1 MSALTL
7 ARAQFA
13 LTVMVH
19 YLYPV
24 LTMGLGVVLV
34 MVASLR
40 MRRPDEV
47 YDRMLRFW
55 SHIFGIVFAGG
66 VATGVVME
74 FEFGTNWASYS
85 RFVGDIFGAPL
96 AAEALIAFF
105 LESSFLS
112 ILLFGEKRVS
122 RRTHWFATLM
132 VALGATLSAF
142 WIVAANSWQQT
153 PAGFAILHGRAELT
167 DFAAAVFNPSTPLRF
182 LHAVLGSWITAAV
195 FVGSLSAYYLLRG
208 RHQEF
213 ARRSLRLAL
222 VFGLAALA
230 ALVFGLVAVA
240 AEVVVGDAHTRQ
252 VARTQPEKFAAI
264 EVLHHT
270 QTGAPLAVVGQPL
283 PEVLLPKLLSFMTY
297 FDFDARV
304 TGLDAFAPEDRP
316 PVTATAM
323 TFHAMLWLGLGLG
336 VVLALGVFLWWRG
349 RLFVSRRY
357 LKVLCYCLPIPFVVN
372 EVGWVTAEVGRQP
385 WSVYRLLRTKD
396 AFSGSVPSEQ
406 VAISLLMFVVI
417 YIGLLGLTFYLVR
430 KKVLQGPGGGGE
442 EVPS

>member
-34 MVASLR
+34 IVASLR
-40 MRRPDEV
+40 LRRPDDEV
-47 YDRMLRFW
+47 YHRMLRFW
-55 SHIFGIVFAGG
+55 THIFGVVFAGG

-122 RRTHWFATLM
+122 PRAHWFATLM

-153 PAGFAILHGRAELT
+153 PAGFHILHGRAELT
-167 DFAAAVFNPSTPLRF
+167 DFWAAVFNTSTPLRF
-182 LHAVLGSWITAAV
+182 LHAVLGSWVTAAV
-195 FVGSLSAYYLLRG
+195 FVGSISAYYLLHG

-222 VFGLAALA
+222 LL
-230 ALVFGLVAVA
+230 GLVSIA

-252 VARTQPEKFAAI
+252 AARTQPEKFAAI

-283 PEVLLPKLLSFMTY
+283 PEVLLPKLLSLMTY
-297 FDFDARV
+297 FDFDAKV

-323 TFHAMLWLGLGLG
+323 SFHAMLWLGLALG

-357 LKVLCYCLPIPFVVN
+357 LKVIFYCLPIPFVVN
-372 EVGWVTAEVGRQP
+372 EIGWVTAEVGRQP
-385 WSVYRLLRTKD
+385 WSVYHLLRTED
-396 AFSGSVPSEQ
+396 AFSRSVPAAE
-406 VAISLLMFVVI
+406 VAVSLFMFVVI
-417 YIGLLGLTFYLVR
+417 YIGLLGLTVHLVR
-430 KKVLQGPGGGGE
+430 KRVLQGPGGVAE

>member
-13 LTVMVH
+13 LTIMVH

-34 MVASLR
+34 IVASLR
-40 MRRPDEV
+40 LRRPDEV
-47 YDRMLRFW
+47 FDRMLRFW
-55 SHIFGIVFAGG
+55 THIFGVVFAGG

-74 FEFGTNWASYS
+74 FEFGTNWAGYS

-105 LESSFLS
+105 LESSFLG

-122 RRTHWFATLM
+122 RRMHWFATLM

-153 PAGFAILHGRAELT
+153 PAGFHLVHGRAELT
-167 DFAAAVFNPSTPLRF
+167 DFGAAVFNPSTLLRF
-182 LHAVLGSWITAAV
+182 LHAVLGSWVTAAV

-208 RHQEF
+208 NHQEF

-222 VFGLAALA
+222 LFGLASI
-230 ALVFGLVAVA
+230 A

-264 EVLHHT
+264 EVLHRT
-270 QTGAPLAVVGQPL
+270 QAGAPLAVVGQPL

-323 TFHAMLWLGLGLG
+323 SFHAMLWLGLGLG
-336 VVLALGVFLWWRG
+336 VVLGLGGFLWWRG

-372 EVGWVTAEVGRQP
+372 EVGWVTAEIGRQP
-385 WSVYRLLRTKD
+385 WSVYHLLRTQD
-396 AFSGSVPSEQ
+396 ALSRSVPAAQ
-406 VAISLLMFVVI
+406 VAASLVMFVVT
-417 YIGLLGLTFYLVR
+417 YIGLLGLTLYLVR
-430 KKVLQGPGGGGE
+430 KKVLEGPGGGAE
-442 EVPS
+442 EGTP

>member
-1 MSALTL
+1 MNALTL

-34 MVASLR
+34 IVASLR
-40 MRRPDEV
+40 LRRPDEV

-55 SHIFGIVFAGG
+55 TRIFGVVFAGG

-74 FEFGTNWASYS
+74 FEFGTNWAGYS

-105 LESSFLS
+105 LESSFLG
-112 ILLFGEKRVS
+112 ILLFGGRRVS
-122 RRTHWFATLM
+122 RRAHFIATLM

-153 PAGFAILHGRAELT
+153 PAGFHIVHGRAELT
-167 DFAAAVFNPSTPLRF
+167 DFWAAVFNPSTVLRF
-182 LHAVLGSWITAAV
+182 LHAVLGSWVTAAV

-213 ARRSLRLAL
+213 ARRSLRL
-222 VFGLAALA
+222 

-270 QTGAPLAVVGQPL
+270 QEGAPLAVVGQPL

-297 FDFDARV
+297 FDFNARV

-323 TFHAMLWLGLGLG
+323 SFHAMLWLGLSLAVVLGLG
-336 VVLALGVFLWWRG
+336 GLLWWRG
-349 RLFVSRRY
+349 RLFESRRY
-357 LKVLCYCLPIPFVVN
+357 LKLLCYCLPIPFVVN

-385 WSVYRLLRTKD
+385 WIVYRLLRTED
-396 AFSGSVPSEQ
+396 AFSRTVPAAQ
-406 VAISLLMFVVI
+406 VAVSLLMFVVV
-417 YIGLLGLTFYLVR
+417 YIGLLGLTLHLVR
-430 KKVLQGPGGGGE
+430 KKVLEGPGGGVE
-442 EVPS
+442 EGTP

>member
-1 MSALTL
+1 MSALIL

-34 MVASLR
+34 IVASLR
-40 MRRPDEV
+40 LRRPDEV

-55 SHIFGIVFAGG
+55 TQIFGIVFAGG

-122 RRTHWFATLM
+122 RRMHWLATVM

-153 PAGFAILHGRAELT
+153 PAGFHLMHGRAELT
-167 DFAAAVFNPSTPLRF
+167 DFVAAVFNPSTPLRF
-182 LHAVLGSWITAAV
+182 LHAVLGSWVTAAV
-195 FVGSLSAYYLLRG
+195 FVASLSAYYLLRG

-222 VFGLAALA
+222 L
-230 ALVFGLVAVA
+230 FGLVAIA

-252 VARTQPEKFAAI
+252 VAHTQPEKFAAI

-297 FDFDARV
+297 LDFDARV
-304 TGLDAFAPEDRP
+304 IGLDAFAPEDRP

-323 TFHAMLWLGLGLG
+323 SFHAMLWLGLALG
-336 VVLALGVFLWWRG
+336 VVLALGGFLWWRG
-349 RLFVSRRY
+349 RLFMSRRY

-372 EVGWVTAEVGRQP
+372 ECGWVTTEVGRQP
-385 WSVYRLLRTKD
+385 WSVYHLLRTQD
-396 AFSGSVPSEQ
+396 AFSRSVPAAQ
-406 VAISLLMFVVI
+406 VAISLLLFVVI
-417 YIGLLGLTFYLVR
+417 YVGLLGLTIHLVR
-430 KKVLQGPGGGGE
+430 KKVLHGPGGSAE
-442 EVPS
+442 EVRS

>member
-34 MVASLR
+34 IVASLR
-40 MRRPDEV
+40 LRRPDEV

-55 SHIFGIVFAGG
+55 THVFGVVFAGG

-74 FEFGTNWASYS
+74 FEFGTNWAGYS

-105 LESSFLS
+105 LESSFLG
-112 ILLFGEKRVS
+112 ILLFGGRRVS
-122 RRTHWFATLM
+122 RRTHFIATLM

-153 PAGFAILHGRAELT
+153 PAGFHIVHGRAELT
-167 DFAAAVFNPSTPLRF
+167 DFWAAVFNPSTVLRF
-182 LHAVLGSWITAAV
+182 LHAVLGSWVTAAV

-208 RHQEF
+208 RHLEF

-222 VFGLAALA
+222 VFGL
-230 ALVFGLVAVA
+230 VAVA
-240 AEVVVGDAHTRQ
+240 AELVVGDAHTRQ
-252 VARTQPEKFAAI
+252 VAYTQPEKFAAI

-270 QTGAPLAVVGQPL
+270 QEGAPLAVVGQPL

-323 TFHAMLWLGLGLG
+323 SFHAMLWLGLGLAA
-336 VVLALGVFLWWRG
+336 VLGLGGFLWWRG

-357 LKVLCYCLPIPFVVN
+357 LKLLCYCLPVPFVVN

-385 WSVYRLLRTKD
+385 WIVYRLLRTEE
-396 AFSGSVPSEQ
+396 AFSRTVPAAQ
-406 VAISLLMFVVI
+406 VAVSLLMFVVV
-417 YIGLLGLTFYLVR
+417 YIGLLGLTLHLVR
-430 KKVLQGPGGGGE
+430 KKVLEGPGGDAE
-442 EVPS
+442 EGTP

>member
-34 MVASLR
+34 IVASLR
-40 MRRPDEV
+40 LRRPDEI

-55 SHIFGIVFAGG
+55 THIFGVVFAGG

-74 FEFGTNWASYS
+74 FEFGTNWARYS

-112 ILLFGEKRVS
+112 ILLFGGKRVS
-122 RRTHWFATLM
+122 RRTHFIATLM

-153 PAGFAILHGRAELT
+153 PAGFHIVHGRAELT
-167 DFAAAVFNPSTPLRF
+167 DFWAAVFNPSTLLRF
-182 LHAVLGSWITAAV
+182 LHAVLGSWVTAAV

-213 ARRSLRLAL
+213 ARRSLRL
-222 VFGLAALA
+222 

-270 QTGAPLAVVGQPL
+270 QEGAPLAVVGQPL

-323 TFHAMLWLGLGLG
+323 SFHAMLWLGLGLA
-336 VVLALGVFLWWRG
+336 VVLGLGGFLWWRG

-357 LKVLCYCLPIPFVVN
+357 LKVLY
-372 EVGWVTAEVGRQP
+372 
-385 WSVYRLLRTKD
+385 
-396 AFSGSVPSEQ
+396 
-406 VAISLLMFVVI
+406 
-417 YIGLLGLTFYLVR
+417 
-430 KKVLQGPGGGGE
+430 
-442 EVPS
+442 

>member
-13 LTVMVH
+13 LTIMVH

-34 MVASLR
+34 IVATLR
-40 MRRPDEV
+40 LRRPDEV
-47 YDRMLRFW
+47 FDRMTRFW
-55 SHIFGIVFAGG
+55 THIFGVVFAGG
-66 VATGVVME
+66 VATGIVME
-74 FEFGTNWASYS
+74 FEFGTNWAGYS

-105 LESSFLS
+105 MESSFLG

-153 PAGFAILHGRAELT
+153 PAGFHILHGRAELT
-167 DFAAAVFNPSTPLRF
+167 DFWAAVFNPSTPLRF
-182 LHAVLGSWITAAV
+182 LHAVLGSWVTAAV

-222 VFGLAALA
+222 VFGL
-230 ALVFGLVAVA
+230 VAIA

-252 VARTQPEKFAAI
+252 VAHTQPEKFAAI

-270 QTGAPLAVVGQPL
+270 QAGAPLAVVGQPL

-304 TGLDAFAPEDRP
+304 TGLDSFAPEDRP

-323 TFHAMLWLGLGLG
+323 SFHAMFWLGLGLG

-357 LKVLCYCLPIPFVVN
+357 LKVLCYCMPIPFVVN

-385 WSVYRLLRTKD
+385 WSVYRLLRTEE
-396 AFSGSVPSEQ
+396 AFSRTVPAAQ

-417 YIGLLGLTFYLVR
+417 YMGLLGLTFHLVR
-430 KKVLQGPGGGGE
+430 KKVLEGPGGGAE
-442 EVPS
+442 KVPS

>member
-34 MVASLR
+34 IVAGLR
-40 MRRPDEV
+40 LRWPDQV
-47 YDRMLRFW
+47 YDQMARFW
-55 SHIFGIVFAGG
+55 TRIFGVVFAGG

-74 FEFGTNWASYS
+74 FEFGTNWAAYS

-105 LESSFLS
+105 LESSFLG

-122 RRTHWFATLM
+122 RRTHFVATVM

-153 PAGFAILHGRAELT
+153 PAGFHMVHGRAELT
-167 DFAAAVFNPSTPLRF
+167 DFWAAVFNPSTPLRF
-182 LHAVLGSWITAAV
+182 VHAVLGSWVTAAF
-195 FVGSLSAYYLLRG
+195 FVGAISAYYILRG

-213 ARRSLRLAL
+213 AQRSLRLAL
-222 VFGLAALA
+222 L
-230 ALVFGLVAVA
+230 FGLVAVV
-240 AEVVVGDAHTRQ
+240 AEVGVGDAHTRQ

-264 EVLHHT
+264 EVLHRS
-270 QTGAPLAVVGQPL
+270 QPGAPLAVVGQPL
-283 PEVLLPKLLSFMTY
+283 PQVLLPKLLSFMTY
-297 FDFDARV
+297 FDFNARV
-304 TGLDAFAPEDRP
+304 TGLDAFAPKDWP
-316 PVTATAM
+316 PVTTTAM
-323 TFHAMLWLGLGLG
+323 SFHAMLWLGLGLG
-336 VVLALGVFLWWRG
+336 VILGMGGLLWWRG

-357 LKVLCYCLPIPFVVN
+357 LKVLLYCLPIPFVVN

-385 WSVYRLLRTKD
+385 WSVYHLLRTED
-396 AFSGSVPSEQ
+396 AFSHTVPAAH
-406 VAISLLMFVVI
+406 VAVSLLMFLVI
-417 YIGLLGLTFYLVR
+417 YIGLVGLTIYLVR
-430 KKVLQGPGGGGE
+430 KKVQQGPGGDTE
-442 EVPS
+442 QVPS

>member
-1 MSALTL
+1 MNALTL

-34 MVASLR
+34 IVAGLR
-40 MRRPDEV
+40 LRRPDEI
-47 YDRMLRFW
+47 YDRMARFW
-55 SHIFGIVFAGG
+55 THIFGVVFAGG

-122 RRTHWFATLM
+122 RRMHWFATLM

-153 PAGFAILHGRAELT
+153 PAGFHIVNGRAELT
-167 DFAAAVFNPSTPLRF
+167 SFAAAVFNPSTPLRF
-182 LHAVLGSWITAAV
+182 LHAVLGSWVTAAV

-208 RHQEF
+208 KSQEF

-222 VFGLAALA
+222 VFGLVAL
-230 ALVFGLVAVA
+230 A

-264 EVLHHT
+264 EVLHRT

-283 PEVLLPKLLSFMTY
+283 PDVLLPKLLSFMTY
-297 FDFDARV
+297 FDFNARV
-304 TGLDAFAPEDRP
+304 TGLDAFAPKDRP

-323 TFHAMLWLGLGLG
+323 SFHAMLWLGLGLG
-336 VVLALGVFLWWRG
+336 VVLAVGAFLWWRG
-349 RLFVSRRY
+349 SLFVSRRY
-357 LKVLCYCLPIPFVVN
+357 LRVLFYCLPIPFVVN
-372 EVGWVTAEVGRQP
+372 EVGWVTAEIGRQP
-385 WSVYRLLRTKD
+385 WSVYHLLRTED
-396 AFSGSVPSEQ
+396 AFSRSVPASH
-406 VAISLLMFVVI
+406 VAVSLLMFVVI
-417 YIGLLGLTFYLVR
+417 YIGLLGLTLHLVR
-430 KKVLQGPGGGGE
+430 KKVLQGPGAE
-442 EVPS
+442 EMPS

>member
-34 MVASLR
+34 IVASLR
-40 MRRPDEV
+40 LRRPDEV
-47 YDRMLRFW
+47 YHRMLRFW
-55 SHIFGIVFAGG
+55 THIFGVVFAGG

-74 FEFGTNWASYS
+74 FEFGTNWARYS

-112 ILLFGEKRVS
+112 ILVFGEKRVS
-122 RRTHWFATLM
+122 RRMHWFATLM

-153 PAGFAILHGRAELT
+153 PAGFHIVHGRAELT
-167 DFAAAVFNPSTPLRF
+167 DFAAAVFNPSTLLRF
-182 LHAVLGSWITAAV
+182 SHAVLGSWVTAAV
-195 FVGSLSAYYLLRG
+195 FVASLSSYYLVRG

-213 ARRSLRLAL
+213 SRRSLRLAL
-222 VFGLAALA
+222 L
-230 ALVFGLVAVA
+230 FGLVSLA

-252 VARTQPEKFAAI
+252 VAHTQPEKFAAI
-264 EVLHHT
+264 EVLYHT
-270 QTGAPLAVVGQPL
+270 QTAAPLAVVGQPL

-297 FDFDARV
+297 FDFNARV

-323 TFHAMLWLGLGLG
+323 SFHAMLWLGLGLG
-336 VVLALGVFLWWRG
+336 VVLAVGVFLWWRG

-357 LKVLCYCLPIPFVVN
+357 LKILCYCLPIPFVVN
-372 EVGWVTAEVGRQP
+372 EVGWVTAEIGRQP
-385 WSVYRLLRTKD
+385 WSVYHLLRTED
-396 AFSGSVPSEQ
+396 AFSPSVPAAQ
-406 VAISLLMFVVI
+406 VVFSLLMFVVV
-417 YIGLLGLTFYLVR
+417 YIGLLGLTLYLVR
-430 KKVLQGPGGGGE
+430 KKVVQGPGEGTE

>member
-24 LTMGLGVVLV
+24 LTMGLAVMLV
-34 MVASLR
+34 IVASLR
-40 MRRPDEV
+40 LRRPDEV

-55 SHIFGIVFAGG
+55 SHIFGVVFTGG

-74 FEFGTNWASYS
+74 FEFGTNWSSYS

-112 ILLFGEKRVS
+112 ILLFGGKRVS
-122 RRTHWFATLM
+122 RRTHWVATLM

-153 PAGFAILHGRAELT
+153 PAGFHIVHGRAELT

-222 VFGLAALA
+222 A
-230 ALVFGLVAVA
+230 FGLVALA

-270 QTGAPLAVVGQPL
+270 QAGAPLAVVGQPL

-304 TGLDAFAPEDRP
+304 IGLDAFAPEDRP

-323 TFHAMLWLGLGLG
+323 SFHAMLWLGLGLG

-385 WSVYRLLRTKD
+385 WSVYRLLRTED
-396 AFSGSVPSEQ
+396 ALSRTVPAAH

-417 YIGLLGLTFYLVR
+417 YIGLLGLTFHLE
-430 KKVLQGPGGGGE
+430 GAAGAG
-442 EVPS
+442 

>member
-1 MSALTL
+1 
-7 ARAQFA
+7 
-13 LTVMVH
+13 
-19 YLYPV
+19 
-24 LTMGLGVVLV
+24 
-34 MVASLR
+34 
-40 MRRPDEV
+40 
-47 YDRMLRFW
+47 
-55 SHIFGIVFAGG
+55 VFAGG

-222 VFGLAALA
+222 VFGLAAL
-230 ALVFGLVAVA
+230 A

-417 YIGLLGLTFYLVR
+417 YLGLLGLTFYLVR

>member
-13 LTVMVH
+13 LTVMAH

-34 MVASLR
+34 IVASLR
-40 MRRPDEV
+40 LRRPDDEV
-47 YDRMLRFW
+47 YHRMLRFW
-55 SHIFGIVFAGG
+55 THIFGVVFAGG

-122 RRTHWFATLM
+122 PRAHWFATLM

-153 PAGFAILHGRAELT
+153 PAGFHILHGRAELT
-167 DFAAAVFNPSTPLRF
+167 DFWAAVFNPSTPLRF
-182 LHAVLGSWITAAV
+182 LHAVLGSWVTAAV
-195 FVGSLSAYYLLRG
+195 FVGSISAYYLLHG

-222 VFGLAALA
+222 LL
-230 ALVFGLVAVA
+230 GLVSIA

-252 VARTQPEKFAAI
+252 AARTQPEKFAAI

-283 PEVLLPKLLSFMTY
+283 PEVLLPKLLSLMTY
-297 FDFDARV
+297 FDFDAKV

-323 TFHAMLWLGLGLG
+323 SFHAMLWLGLALG

-357 LKVLCYCLPIPFVVN
+357 LKVIFYCLPIPFVVN
-372 EVGWVTAEVGRQP
+372 EIGWVTAEVGRQP
-385 WSVYRLLRTKD
+385 WSVYHLLRTED
-396 AFSGSVPSEQ
+396 AFSRSVPAAE
-406 VAISLLMFVVI
+406 VAVSLFMFVVI
-417 YIGLLGLTFYLVR
+417 YIGLLGLTVHLVR
-430 KKVLQGPGGGGE
+430 KRVLQGPGGVAE

>member
-34 MVASLR
+34 IVAILR
-40 MRRPDEV
+40 LRRPDET
-47 YDRMLRFW
+47 YQRMARFW
-55 SHIFGIVFAGG
+55 THIFGVVFAGG

-74 FEFGTNWASYS
+74 FEFGTNWARYS

-112 ILLFGEKRVS
+112 ILVFVEKRVS
-122 RRTHWFATLM
+122 RRMYWFATLM

-153 PAGFAILHGRAELT
+153 PAGFHIVHGRAELT
-167 DFAAAVFNPSTPLRF
+167 DFAAAVFNPSTLLRF
-182 LHAVLGSWITAAV
+182 SHAVLGSWVTAAV
-195 FVGSLSAYYLLRG
+195 FVASLSSYYLVRG

-213 ARRSLRLAL
+213 SRRSLRLAL
-222 VFGLAALA
+222 VFGLVSL
-230 ALVFGLVAVA
+230 A

-252 VARTQPEKFAAI
+252 VAHTQPEKFAAI
-264 EVLHHT
+264 EVLYHT
-270 QTGAPLAVVGQPL
+270 QTAAPLAVVGQPL

-297 FDFDARV
+297 FDFNARV

-323 TFHAMLWLGLGLG
+323 SFHAMLWLGLGLG
-336 VVLALGVFLWWRG
+336 VVLAVGVFLWWRG

-357 LKVLCYCLPIPFVVN
+357 LKILCYCLPIPFVVN

-385 WSVYRLLRTKD
+385 WSVYHLLRTED
-396 AFSGSVPSEQ
+396 AFSPSVPAAQ
-406 VAISLLMFVVI
+406 VVFSLLMFVVV
-417 YIGLLGLTFYLVR
+417 YIGLLGLTLYLVR
-430 KKVLQGPGGGGE
+430 KKVVQGPGEGTE

>member
-24 LTMGLGVVLV
+24 LTMGLAVVLV
-34 MVASLR
+34 IVASLR
-40 MRRPDEV
+40 LRRPDET
-47 YDRMLRFW
+47 YHRMARFW
-55 SHIFGIVFAGG
+55 THIFGVVFAGG

-74 FEFGTNWASYS
+74 FEFGTNWARYS

-122 RRTHWFATLM
+122 RRVHWFATLM

-153 PAGFAILHGRAELT
+153 PAGFHMVLGRAELT
-167 DFAAAVFNPSTPLRF
+167 DFAAAVFNPSTLLRF
-182 LHAVLGSWITAAV
+182 LHAVLGSWVTAAV

-208 RHQEF
+208 KHQEF

-222 VFGLAALA
+222 VFGLVAL
-230 ALVFGLVAVA
+230 A

-264 EVLHHT
+264 EVLYQT

-297 FDFDARV
+297 FDFNARV

-323 TFHAMLWLGLGLG
+323 SFHAMLWLGLGLG
-336 VVLALGVFLWWRG
+336 VVLAVGVFLWWRG

-357 LKVLCYCLPIPFVVN
+357 LKILYYCLPIPFVVN
-372 EVGWVTAEVGRQP
+372 EVGWITAEVGRQP
-385 WSVYRLLRTKD
+385 WSVYHLLRTED
-396 AFSGSVPSEQ
+396 AFSRSVPAAQ
-406 VAISLLMFVVI
+406 VVLSLLMFVVV
-417 YIGLLGLTFYLVR
+417 YIGLLGLTLYLVR
-430 KKVLQGPGGGGE
+430 KKVLQGPGDGAE

>member
-1 MSALTL
+1 MNALTL

-34 MVASLR
+34 IVATLR
-40 MRRPDEV
+40 LRRPDEI
-47 YDRMLRFW
+47 YDRMARFW
-55 SHIFGIVFAGG
+55 THIFGVVFAGG

-122 RRTHWFATLM
+122 RRMHWFATLM

-153 PAGFAILHGRAELT
+153 PAGFHIVNGRAELT
-167 DFAAAVFNPSTPLRF
+167 SFAAAVFNPSTLLRF
-182 LHAVLGSWITAAV
+182 LHAVLGSWVTAAV

-208 RHQEF
+208 QYQEF

-222 VFGLAALA
+222 VFGLVALT
-230 ALVFGLVAVA
+230 

-264 EVLHHT
+264 EVLYQS

-297 FDFDARV
+297 FDFNARV

-323 TFHAMLWLGLGLG
+323 SFHAMLWLGLGLG
-336 VVLALGVFLWWRG
+336 VVLALGAFLWWRG
-349 RLFVSRRY
+349 SLFESRRY
-357 LKVLCYCLPIPFVVN
+357 LKVLFYCLPIPFVVN

-385 WSVYRLLRTKD
+385 WSVYHLLRTED
-396 AFSGSVPSEQ
+396 AFSRSVPASH
-406 VAISLLMFVVI
+406 VAVSLLMFVVI
-417 YIGLLGLTFYLVR
+417 YIGLLGLTLHLVR
-430 KKVLQGPGGGGE
+430 KRVLQGPGEGAQ
-442 EVPS
+442 EVRS

>member
-34 MVASLR
+34 IVASLR
-40 MRRPDEV
+40 LRRPDET
-47 YDRMLRFW
+47 YDRMARFW
-55 SHIFGIVFAGG
+55 THIFGVVFAGG

-112 ILLFGEKRVS
+112 ILVFGEKRVS
-122 RRTHWFATLM
+122 RRMHWFATLM

-153 PAGFAILHGRAELT
+153 PAGFHIVHGRAELT
-167 DFAAAVFNPSTPLRF
+167 DFAAAVFNPSTLLRF
-182 LHAVLGSWITAAV
+182 SHAVLGSWVTAAV
-195 FVGSLSAYYLLRG
+195 FVASLSSYYLVRG

-213 ARRSLRLAL
+213 SRRSLRLAL
-222 VFGLAALA
+222 VFGLVSL
-230 ALVFGLVAVA
+230 A

-252 VARTQPEKFAAI
+252 VAHTQPEKFAAI
-264 EVLHHT
+264 EVLYHT
-270 QTGAPLAVVGQPL
+270 QTAAPLAVVGQPL

-297 FDFDARV
+297 FDFNARV

-323 TFHAMLWLGLGLG
+323 SFHAMLWLGLGLG
-336 VVLALGVFLWWRG
+336 VVLAVGVFLWWRG

-357 LKVLCYCLPIPFVVN
+357 LKILCYCLPIPFVVN

-385 WSVYRLLRTKD
+385 WSVYHLLRTED
-396 AFSGSVPSEQ
+396 AFSPSVPAAQ
-406 VAISLLMFVVI
+406 VVFSLLMFVVV
-417 YIGLLGLTFYLVR
+417 YIGLLGLTLYLVR
-430 KKVLQGPGGGGE
+430 KKVVQGPGEGTE

>member
-182 LHAVLGSWITAAV
+182 LHAVLGSWVTAAV

-222 VFGLAALA
+222 VFGLAAL
-230 ALVFGLVAVA
+230 A

>member
-1 MSALTL
+1 
-7 ARAQFA
+7 
-13 LTVMVH
+13 
-19 YLYPV
+19 
-24 LTMGLGVVLV
+24 MGLGVVLV
-34 MVASLR
+34 IVASLR
-40 MRRPDEV
+40 LRRPDEV

-55 SHIFGIVFAGG
+55 THIFGVVFAGG

-74 FEFGTNWASYS
+74 FEFGTNWAGYS

-105 LESSFLS
+105 LESSFLG
-112 ILLFGEKRVS
+112 ILLFGGRRVS
-122 RRTHWFATLM
+122 RRTHFIATLM

-153 PAGFAILHGRAELT
+153 PAGFHIVHGRAELT
-167 DFAAAVFNPSTPLRF
+167 NFWAAVFNPSTVLRF
-182 LHAVLGSWITAAV
+182 LHAVLGSWVTAAV

-213 ARRSLRLAL
+213 ARRSLRL
-222 VFGLAALA
+222 

-270 QTGAPLAVVGQPL
+270 QEGAPLAVVGQPL

-297 FDFDARV
+297 FDFNARV

-323 TFHAMLWLGLGLG
+323 SFHAMLWLGLGLA
-336 VVLALGVFLWWRG
+336 VVLGLGGFLWWRD

-357 LKVLCYCLPIPFVVN
+357 LKLLCYCLPVPFVVN
-372 EVGWVTAEVGRQP
+372 ELGWVTAEVGRQP
-385 WSVYRLLRTKD
+385 WIVYRLLRTEE
-396 AFSGSVPSEQ
+396 AFSRTVPAAQ
-406 VAISLLMFVVI
+406 VAASLLMFVVV
-417 YIGLLGLTFYLVR
+417 YIGLLGLTLHLVR
-430 KKVLQGPGGGGE
+430 KKVLEGPGGDAE
-442 EVPS
+442 EGTP

>member
-34 MVASLR
+34 IVASLR
-40 MRRPDEV
+40 LRRPDET
-47 YDRMLRFW
+47 YQRMARFW
-55 SHIFGIVFAGG
+55 THIFGVVFAGG

-74 FEFGTNWASYS
+74 FEFGTNWARYS

-112 ILLFGEKRVS
+112 ILVFGEKRVS
-122 RRTHWFATLM
+122 RRMHWFATLM

-153 PAGFAILHGRAELT
+153 PAGFHIVHGRAELT
-167 DFAAAVFNPSTPLRF
+167 DFAAAVFNPSTLLRF
-182 LHAVLGSWITAAV
+182 SHAVLGSWVTAAV
-195 FVGSLSAYYLLRG
+195 FVASLSSYYLVRG

-213 ARRSLRLAL
+213 SRRSLRLAL
-222 VFGLAALA
+222 VFGLVSL
-230 ALVFGLVAVA
+230 A

-252 VARTQPEKFAAI
+252 VAHTQPEKFAAI
-264 EVLHHT
+264 EVLYHT
-270 QTGAPLAVVGQPL
+270 QTAAPLAVVGQPL

-297 FDFDARV
+297 FDFNARV

-323 TFHAMLWLGLGLG
+323 SFHAMLWLGLGLG
-336 VVLALGVFLWWRG
+336 VVLAVGVFLWWRG

-357 LKVLCYCLPIPFVVN
+357 LKILCYCLPIPFVVN

-385 WSVYRLLRTKD
+385 WSVYHLLRTED
-396 AFSGSVPSEQ
+396 AFSPSVPAAQ
-406 VAISLLMFVVI
+406 VVFSLLMFVVV
-417 YIGLLGLTFYLVR
+417 YIGLLGLTLYLVR
-430 KKVLQGPGGGGE
+430 KKVVQGPGEGTE

>member
-1 MSALTL
+1 MNVLTL

-34 MVASLR
+34 AVASLR
-40 MRRPDEV
+40 LRRPDEV
-47 YDRMLRFW
+47 YDRMARFW
-55 SHIFGIVFAGG
+55 THIFGVVFAGG

-112 ILLFGEKRVS
+112 ILVFGEKRVS
-122 RRTHWFATLM
+122 RRMHWFATLM
-132 VALGATLSAF
+132 VASGATLSAF

-153 PAGFAILHGRAELT
+153 PAGFQLLHGRAELT
-167 DFAAAVFNPSTPLRF
+167 DFWAAVLNPSTPLRF
-182 LHAVLGSWITAAV
+182 LHAVLGSWVTAAV
-195 FVGSLSAYYLLRG
+195 FVCSISAYYLLRG

-222 VFGLAALA
+222 VFGLVAL
-230 ALVFGLVAVA
+230 A

-297 FDFDARV
+297 FDFNARV

-336 VVLALGVFLWWRG
+336 VVLALGAFLWWRG

-357 LKVLCYCLPIPFVVN
+357 LRVLCYCLPIPFVVN
-372 EVGWVTAEVGRQP
+372 EVGWVTAEIGRQP
-385 WSVYRLLRTKD
+385 WSVYHLLRTQD
-396 AFSGSVPSEQ
+396 AFSRTVPAAH
-406 VAISLLMFVVI
+406 VAISLAMFAVV
-417 YIGLLGLTFYLVR
+417 YVGLLGLSVHLVR
-430 KKVLQGPGGGGE
+430 KKVLQGPGGDAE

>member
-1 MSALTL
+1 M
-7 ARAQFA
+7 
-13 LTVMVH
+13 
-19 YLYPV
+19 
-24 LTMGLGVVLV
+24 VLV
-34 MVASLR
+34 IVASLR
-40 MRRPDEV
+40 LRRPDEV

-55 SHIFGIVFAGG
+55 TQIFGVVFAGG

-122 RRTHWFATLM
+122 PRTHWLATLM

-153 PAGFAILHGRAELT
+153 PAGFHLVHGRAELT

-182 LHAVLGSWITAAV
+182 LHAVLGSWVTAAV

-222 VFGLAALA
+222 L
-230 ALVFGLVAVA
+230 FGLVAIA

-252 VARTQPEKFAAI
+252 VAHTQPEKFAAI

-304 TGLDAFAPEDRP
+304 TGLDDFAPEDRP

-323 TFHAMLWLGLGLG
+323 SFHAMLWLGLALG
-336 VVLALGVFLWWRG
+336 VVLGAGWVPLVAR
-349 RLFVSRRY
+349 
-357 LKVLCYCLPIPFVVN
+357 PFVRVA
-372 EVGWVTAEVGRQP
+372 T
-385 WSVYRLLRTKD
+385 
-396 AFSGSVPSEQ
+396 VP
-406 VAISLLMFVVI
+406 
-417 YIGLLGLTFYLVR
+417 
-430 KKVLQGPGGGGE
+430 QGPLLLPADSLCRERVSAGSRLKSGGSRGACITCCA
-442 EVPS
+442 PKMPFLARCRRHMWRFRCCCSWSSTWDCWA

>member
-112 ILLFGEKRVS
+112 VLLFGEKRVS

-153 PAGFAILHGRAELT
+153 PAGFHILHGRAELT

-222 VFGLAALA
+222 VFGLAAL
-230 ALVFGLVAVA
+230 A

-396 AFSGSVPSEQ
+396 AFSGAVPSEQ

>member
-34 MVASLR
+34 IVASLR
-40 MRRPDEV
+40 LRRPDET
-47 YDRMLRFW
+47 YDRMARFW
-55 SHIFGIVFAGG
+55 THIFGVVFAGG

-122 RRTHWFATLM
+122 RRMHWFATLM

-153 PAGFAILHGRAELT
+153 PAGFHIVNGRAELT
-167 DFAAAVFNPSTPLRF
+167 DFAAAVFNPSTLLRF
-182 LHAVLGSWITAAV
+182 LHAVLGSWVTAAV
-195 FVGSLSAYYLLRG
+195 FVSSLSAYYLLHG
-208 RHQEF
+208 KHQEF

-222 VFGLAALA
+222 VFGLVAL
-230 ALVFGLVAVA
+230 A

-264 EVLHHT
+264 EVLHRT

-297 FDFDARV
+297 FDFNARV

-323 TFHAMLWLGLGLG
+323 SFHAMLWLGLGLG
-336 VVLALGVFLWWRG
+336 VVLALGAFLWWRG
-349 RLFVSRRY
+349 SLFVSRRY
-357 LKVLCYCLPIPFVVN
+357 LKVLFYCLPIPFVVN

-385 WSVYRLLRTKD
+385 WSVYHLLRTED
-396 AFSGSVPSEQ
+396 AFSRSVPASH
-406 VAISLLMFVVI
+406 VAISLMMFVVI
-417 YIGLLGLTFYLVR
+417 YIAVLGLTVHLVR
-430 KKVLQGPGGGGE
+430 KKVLQGPSGGAE

>member
-1 MSALTL
+1 MNALTL

-34 MVASLR
+34 IVASLR
-40 MRRPDEV
+40 LRRPDEI
-47 YDRMLRFW
+47 YDRMARFW
-55 SHIFGIVFAGG
+55 THIFGVVFAGG

-122 RRTHWFATLM
+122 RRMHWFATLM

-153 PAGFAILHGRAELT
+153 PAGFHIVNGRAELT
-167 DFAAAVFNPSTPLRF
+167 SFAAAVFNPSTPLRF
-182 LHAVLGSWITAAV
+182 LHAVLGSWVTAAV

-208 RHQEF
+208 KHHEF

-222 VFGLAALA
+222 VFGLVALT
-230 ALVFGLVAVA
+230 

-264 EVLHHT
+264 EVLHQS

-283 PEVLLPKLLSFMTY
+283 PAVLLPKLLSFMTY
-297 FDFDARV
+297 FDFNARV

-323 TFHAMLWLGLGLG
+323 SFHAMLWLGLGLG
-336 VVLALGVFLWWRG
+336 VVLALGAFLWWRG
-349 RLFVSRRY
+349 SLFVSRRY
-357 LKVLCYCLPIPFVVN
+357 LKVLYYCLPIPFVVN
-372 EVGWVTAEVGRQP
+372 EVGWVTAEIGRQP
-385 WSVYRLLRTKD
+385 WSVYHLLRTED
-396 AFSGSVPSEQ
+396 AFSRTVPASH
-406 VAISLLMFVVI
+406 VAVSLLMFVVI
-417 YIGLLGLTFYLVR
+417 YIGLLGLTLHLVR
-430 KKVLQGPGGGGE
+430 KKVLQGPGEGAQ
-442 EVPS
+442 EVRS

>member
-34 MVASLR
+34 IVASLR
-40 MRRPDEV
+40 LRRPDEV

-55 SHIFGIVFAGG
+55 THIFGVVFAGG

-74 FEFGTNWASYS
+74 FEFGTNWAGYS

-105 LESSFLS
+105 LESSFLG
-112 ILLFGEKRVS
+112 ILLFGGRRVS
-122 RRTHWFATLM
+122 RRTHFIATLM

-153 PAGFAILHGRAELT
+153 PAGFHIVHGRAELT
-167 DFAAAVFNPSTPLRF
+167 DFWAAVFNPSTVLRF
-182 LHAVLGSWITAAV
+182 LHAVLGSWVTAAV

-208 RHQEF
+208 RHLEF

-222 VFGLAALA
+222 VFGL
-230 ALVFGLVAVA
+230 VAVA
-240 AEVVVGDAHTRQ
+240 AELVVGDAHTRQ
-252 VARTQPEKFAAI
+252 VAYTQPEKFAAI

-270 QTGAPLAVVGQPL
+270 QEGAPLAVVGQPL

-323 TFHAMLWLGLGLG
+323 SFHAMLWLGLGLA
-336 VVLALGVFLWWRG
+336 VVLGLGGFLWWRG

-357 LKVLCYCLPIPFVVN
+357 LKVLYYCLPIPFVVN

-385 WSVYRLLRTKD
+385 WIVYRLLRTEE
-396 AFSGSVPSEQ
+396 AFSRTVPAAQ
-406 VAISLLMFVVI
+406 VAVSLLMFVVV
-417 YIGLLGLTFYLVR
+417 YIGLLGLTLHLVR
-430 KKVLQGPGGGGE
+430 KKVLEGPGGDAE
-442 EVPS
+442 EGTP

>member
-34 MVASLR
+34 IVASLR
-40 MRRPDEV
+40 LRRPDEV

-55 SHIFGIVFAGG
+55 THIFGVVFAGG

-74 FEFGTNWASYS
+74 FEFGTNWAGYS

-105 LESSFLS
+105 LESSFLG
-112 ILLFGEKRVS
+112 ILLFGGRRVS
-122 RRTHWFATLM
+122 RRTHFIATLM

-153 PAGFAILHGRAELT
+153 PAGFHIVHGRAELT
-167 DFAAAVFNPSTPLRF
+167 DFWAAVFNPSTLLRF
-182 LHAVLGSWITAAV
+182 LHAVLGSWVTAAV

-222 VFGLAALA
+222 VFGL
-230 ALVFGLVAVA
+230 VAVA

-252 VARTQPEKFAAI
+252 VAYTQPEKFAAI

-270 QTGAPLAVVGQPL
+270 QEGAPLAVVGQPL

-297 FDFDARV
+297 FDFNARV

-323 TFHAMLWLGLGLG
+323 SFHAMLWLGLGLAA
-336 VVLALGVFLWWRG
+336 VLGLGGILWWRD

-357 LKVLCYCLPIPFVVN
+357 LKLLCYCLPVPFVVN

-385 WSVYRLLRTKD
+385 WIVYRLLRTEE
-396 AFSGSVPSEQ
+396 AFSRTVPAAQ
-406 VAISLLMFVVI
+406 VAVSLLMFVVI
-417 YIGLLGLTFYLVR
+417 YIGLVGLTLHLVR
-430 KKVLQGPGGGGE
+430 KKVLEGPGDGAE
-442 EVPS
+442 EGTP

>member
-34 MVASLR
+34 IVASLR
-40 MRRPDEV
+40 LRRPDEI
-47 YDRMLRFW
+47 YDRMARFW
-55 SHIFGIVFAGG
+55 THIFGVVFAGG

-74 FEFGTNWASYS
+74 FEFGTNWARYS

-112 ILLFGEKRVS
+112 ILVFGEKRVS
-122 RRTHWFATLM
+122 RRMHWFATLM

-153 PAGFAILHGRAELT
+153 PAGFHIVHGRAELT
-167 DFAAAVFNPSTPLRF
+167 DFAAAVFNPSTLLRF
-182 LHAVLGSWITAAV
+182 SHAVLGSWVTAAV
-195 FVGSLSAYYLLRG
+195 FVASLSSHYLVRG

-213 ARRSLRLAL
+213 SRRSLRLAL
-222 VFGLAALA
+222 VFGLLS
-230 ALVFGLVAVA
+230 LA

-252 VARTQPEKFAAI
+252 VAHTQPEKFAAI
-264 EVLHHT
+264 EVLYHT

-297 FDFDARV
+297 FDFNARV

-323 TFHAMLWLGLGLG
+323 SFHAMLWLGLGLG
-336 VVLALGVFLWWRG
+336 VVLAVGVFLWWRG

-372 EVGWVTAEVGRQP
+372 EVGWVTAEIGRQP
-385 WSVYRLLRTKD
+385 WSVYHLLRTED
-396 AFSGSVPSEQ
+396 AFSSSVPAAQ
-406 VAISLLMFVVI
+406 VVLSLLMFVVI
-417 YIGLLGLTFYLVR
+417 YIGLLGLTLHLVR
-430 KKVLQGPGGGGE
+430 KKVLQGPGEGTE

>member
-230 ALVFGLVAVA
+230 A
-240 AEVVVGDAHTRQ
+240 EVVVGDAHTRQ

-385 WSVYRLLRTKD
+385 WSVYHLLRTKD

>member
-24 LTMGLGVVLV
+24 LTMGLAVMLV
-34 MVASLR
+34 IVATLR
-40 MRRPDEV
+40 LRRPDEV
-47 YDRMLRFW
+47 FDRMLRFW
-55 SHIFGIVFAGG
+55 THIFGVVFAGG

-112 ILLFGEKRVS
+112 ILIFGGKRVS
-122 RRTHWFATLM
+122 RRTHWVATLM

-153 PAGFAILHGRAELT
+153 PAGFHLMHGRAELT
-167 DFAAAVFNPSTPLRF
+167 DFWAAVFNPSTPLRF
-182 LHAVLGSWITAAV
+182 LHAVLGSWVTAAV

-208 RHQEF
+208 KHQEF

-222 VFGLAALA
+222 VFGLVSL
-230 ALVFGLVAVA
+230 A

-252 VARTQPEKFAAI
+252 VAHTQPEKFAAI

-323 TFHAMLWLGLGLG
+323 SFHAMFWLGLGLG
-336 VVLALGVFLWWRG
+336 VVLALGVVLLWRG

-385 WSVYRLLRTKD
+385 WAVYRLLRTED
-396 AFSGSVPSEQ
+396 AFSRSVPASH
-406 VAISLLMFVVI
+406 VAVSLLMFVVV
-417 YIGLLGLTFYLVR
+417 YVGLLGLTLHLVR
-430 KKVLQGPGGGGE
+430 KQVLQGPGDGAE

>member
-34 MVASLR
+34 IVASLR
-40 MRRPDEV
+40 MRRPDQV

-55 SHIFGIVFAGG
+55 SHIFGVVFAGG

-208 RHQEF
+208 RYQEF

-222 VFGLAALA
+222 VFGLAAL
-230 ALVFGLVAVA
+230 A

-417 YIGLLGLTFYLVR
+417 YIGLLGITFYLVR

>member
-230 ALVFGLVAVA
+230 A
-240 AEVVVGDAHTRQ
+240 EVVVGDAHTRQ

>member
-24 LTMGLGVVLV
+24 LTMGLAVMLV
-34 MVASLR
+34 IVASLR
-40 MRRPDEV
+40 LRRPDEV

-55 SHIFGIVFAGG
+55 SHIFGVVFTGG

-74 FEFGTNWASYS
+74 FEFGTNWSSYS

-112 ILLFGEKRVS
+112 ILLFGGKRVS
-122 RRTHWFATLM
+122 RRTHWVATLM

-153 PAGFAILHGRAELT
+153 PAGFHIVHGRAELT

-222 VFGLAALA
+222 A
-230 ALVFGLVAVA
+230 FGLVALA

-270 QTGAPLAVVGQPL
+270 QAGAPLAVVGQPL

-304 TGLDAFAPEDRP
+304 IGLDAFAPEDRP

-323 TFHAMLWLGLGLG
+323 SFHAMLWLGLGLG

-385 WSVYRLLRTKD
+385 WSVYRLLRTED
-396 AFSGSVPSEQ
+396 ALSRTVPAAH

-417 YIGLLGLTFYLVR
+417 YIGLLGLTFHLVR
-430 KKVLQGPGGGGE
+430 KKVLQGPGEGVE
-442 EVPS
+442 QVPS

>member
-34 MVASLR
+34 IVASLR
-40 MRRPDEV
+40 LRRPDEV

-55 SHIFGIVFAGG
+55 THIFGVVFAGG

-74 FEFGTNWASYS
+74 FEFGTNWAGYS

-105 LESSFLS
+105 LESSFLG
-112 ILLFGEKRVS
+112 ILLFGGRRVS
-122 RRTHWFATLM
+122 RRTHFIATLM

-153 PAGFAILHGRAELT
+153 PAGFHIVHGRAELT
-167 DFAAAVFNPSTPLRF
+167 NFWAAVFNPSTVLRF
-182 LHAVLGSWITAAV
+182 LHAVLGSWVTAAV

-213 ARRSLRLAL
+213 ARRSLRL
-222 VFGLAALA
+222 

-270 QTGAPLAVVGQPL
+270 QEGAPLAVVGQPL

-297 FDFDARV
+297 FDFNARV

-323 TFHAMLWLGLGLG
+323 SFHAMLWLGLGLA
-336 VVLALGVFLWWRG
+336 VVLGLGGFLWWRD

-357 LKVLCYCLPIPFVVN
+357 LKLLCYCLPVPFVVN

-385 WSVYRLLRTKD
+385 WIVYRLLRTEE
-396 AFSGSVPSEQ
+396 AFSRTVPAAQ
-406 VAISLLMFVVI
+406 VAVSLLMFVVI
-417 YIGLLGLTFYLVR
+417 YIGLVGLTLHLVR
-430 KKVLQGPGGGGE
+430 KKVLEGPGGDAE
-442 EVPS
+442 EGTP

>member
-1 MSALTL
+1 MSVLTL

-24 LTMGLGVVLV
+24 LTMGLAVILVV
-34 MVASLR
+34 VASLR
-40 MRRPDEV
+40 LRRPDQV

-55 SHIFGIVFAGG
+55 SHIFGVVFAGG

-74 FEFGTNWASYS
+74 FEFGTNWSSYS

-122 RRTHWFATLM
+122 RRTHWVATLM

-153 PAGFAILHGRAELT
+153 PAGFHLLHSRAELT
-167 DFAAAVFNPSTPLRF
+167 DFGAAVFNPSTPLRF

-195 FVGSLSAYYLLRG
+195 FVGSLSAFYLLRG

-222 VFGLAALA
+222 LFGF
-230 ALVFGLVAVA
+230 VSMA

-252 VARTQPEKFAAI
+252 VAHTQPEKFAAI

-270 QTGAPLAVVGQPL
+270 QAGAPLAVVGQPL

-323 TFHAMLWLGLGLG
+323 SFHAMLWLGLALG

-357 LKVLCYCLPIPFVVN
+357 LRVLCYCLPIPFVVN

-385 WSVYRLLRTKD
+385 WSVYHLLRTED
-396 AFSGSVPSEQ
+396 AFSRTVPAAH
-406 VAISLLMFVVI
+406 VAASLLMFAVI
-417 YIGLLGLTFYLVR
+417 YLGLFGLTLHLIR
-430 KKVLQGPGGGGE
+430 KQVLQGPGGDAE